1 MATPAITLPATLT
14 EFLRLSVKTVE
25 RGVPLSK
32 FQTFALKSGLPL
44 KELHEV
50 VIPPRTLKHRKARKP
65 KERYQGRTPLELLR
79 TEAGGR
85 EVDNFLGQIDYG
97 MFA

>member
-1 MATPAITLPATLT
+1 VYDHAVHVFG
-14 EFLRLSVKTVE
+14 ESE
-25 RGVPLSK
+25 R
-32 FQTFALKSGLPL
+32 
-44 KELHEV
+44 
-50 VIPPRTLKHRKARKP
+50 ARHWLEQP